1 MFLFYTQSPLC
12 LERIPEK
19 AKLMAEPV
27 RSESFIRNKIL
38 EQVDTLKKIILVTAI
53 D

>member
-1 MFLFYTQSPLC
+1 
-12 LERIPEK
+12 LERNPEK
-19 AKLMAEPV
+19 AELMAEPA

-38 EQVDTLKKIILVTAI
+38 EQVNTLYKIILVTAI